1 MSGMVCIKLRYLK
14 LCKNRTVKVLGY
26 EKIFFNLNHLYISD
40 TIV

>member
-1 MSGMVCIKLRYLK
+1 MSGMVCIKFRCLK
-14 LCKNRTVKVLGY
+14 LCKDRTVKVMGY